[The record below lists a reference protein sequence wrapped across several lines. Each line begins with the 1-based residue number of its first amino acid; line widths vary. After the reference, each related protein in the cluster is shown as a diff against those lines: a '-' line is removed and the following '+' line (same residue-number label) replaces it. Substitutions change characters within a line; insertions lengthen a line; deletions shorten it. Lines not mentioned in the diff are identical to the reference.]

1 MSKLIIFLLFLI
13 PIITYSNNKNLTAK
27 EIIDKSLE
35 HKTLSYDNAE
45 ANITMIL
52 IDRNKDKDIR
62 KVKIRSKTKNDL
74 TKVISVFSGGTE
86 INGVKFLT
94 IEVKDGDDEQ
104 YIYYPAQNKI
114 NRIVSK
120 NNKNEYFLGT
130 DFTYADLEGKYRK
143 DATYKKLKDDKVG
156 KKDVFVIEAIPKK
169 DSNYSKTIIYIRK
182 SDFIPLKVK
191 FYDRDGKYFKQYS
204 VKKIKKIDGK
214 KVISVSKILNRKNK
228 HATILKLDSLDFKAN
243 ILDSEFNKENLR

>member
-1 MSKLIIFLLFLI
+1 MKYLSILIILLSVSI
-13 PIITYSNNKNLTAK
+13 YSSDKFTAK

-35 HKTLSYDNAE
+35 HKTFSYDNAE

-52 IDRNKDKDIR
+52 IDKNKNKDTR
-62 KVKIRSKTKNDL
+62 KVKIRSKTENNL
-74 TKVISVFSGGTE
+74 TKAISQFSGGTE

-94 IEVKDGDDEQ
+94 KEVKNGDDEQ
-104 YIYYPAQNKI
+104 YVYYPAQNKI

-120 NNKNEYFLGT
+120 SSKNEYFLGT

-143 DATYKKLKDDKVG
+143 DANYKKLEDAKVG
-156 KKDVFVIEAIPKK
+156 KYEVFVIEASPKK
-169 DSNYSKTIIYIRK
+169 DSSYSKTIIYIRK

-191 FYDRDGKYFKQYS
+191 FFNKDKKYFKQYL

-214 KVISVSKILNRKNK
+214 KIISISQILNKKNK
-228 HATILKLDSLDFKAN
+228 HATILKLDNIDFNAK
-243 ILDSEFNKENLR
+243 ISDSEFNKENLR